1 MYKTL
6 VKFKGVCFM
15 QITNVMYSKMA
26 NNGRMNNTSSP
37 AFGASPIVQGGEKM
51 LAATAAAT
59 AAAVLGILNLQNT
72 SNLNALLSNVEK
84 LDKELTAISFNPQS
98 YSVKEI
104 ADLYE
109 NTRTIYKKLGSYKN
123 NKNAAKVRS
132 KLEMTMYD
140 LESIILEKADSAAQ
154 KYVVSKDEVFDGEE
168 TDIVDFVF
176 MNKDELEKS
185 KQEVAELLDA
195 YDSINE
201 FTESRDKLVDVE
213 GYIDT
218 SLELD
223 LASKTFDEVVEIYR
237 KLPRMIKK
245 MDNGPQKVN
254 YILVESSIPYEAIV
268 NKRWPDAHNLDE
280 IFGDFIEE

>member
-1 MYKTL
+1 
-6 VKFKGVCFM
+6 M

-123 NKNAAKVRS
+123 NKNR
-132 KLEMTMYD
+132 EIP
-140 LESIILEKADSAAQ
+140 II
-154 KYVVSKDEVFDGEE
+154 V
-168 TDIVDFVF
+168 
-176 MNKDELEKS
+176 
-185 KQEVAELLDA
+185 
-195 YDSINE
+195 
-201 FTESRDKLVDVE
+201 
-213 GYIDT
+213 
-218 SLELD
+218 
-223 LASKTFDEVVEIYR
+223 
-237 KLPRMIKK
+237 
-245 MDNGPQKVN
+245 
-254 YILVESSIPYEAIV
+254 
-268 NKRWPDAHNLDE
+268 
-280 IFGDFIEE
+280 